1 MSSRNCNGVMLVTYF
16 VRFFLRVSKIE
27 LNALKAKISIV
38 MLLNYTLIDENKI
51 MMYSS
56 KQFKSAQGRAVRG
69 GR

>member
-1 MSSRNCNGVMLVTYF
+1 MLVTYF

-38 MLLNYTLIDENKI
+38 MLLNYRLIDENKI